1 MQIHLVVLQMT
12 EPVTELFSK
21 ILPSSVAKEG
31 SVASPVA
38 CTYAEGMCA
47 YYTAFQRFRDAAM
60 NYESLPDY
68 LNAQPTIMAVP
79 KEQMWPYS
87 PHFRKCVSLTL
98 QTLFKTKIVSFC
110 MSPVSMDQTLVFV
123 DEQKNRWIMSTME
136 SPDDPALNLI
146 YMHFPRRNTPICGHT
161 LQAKALSDPF
171 LSSSGMGLVVTDT
184 SDWGE
189 MQTVQ

>member
-1 MQIHLVVLQMT
+1 MT
-12 EPVTELFSK
+12 EPVTDLFSK
-21 ILPSSVAKEG
+21 LLP

-47 YYTAFQRFRDAAM
+47 YYTAFLRLRDAAM

-68 LNAQPTIMAVP
+68 LDAQPTVMAVP

-110 MSPVSMDQTLVFV
+110 MSPVNMDQTLVFV

-146 YMHFPRRNTPICGHT
+146 YMHFPRRNTPVCGHT

-184 SDWGE
+184 ADWGE
-189 MQTVQ
+189 LQTVQ